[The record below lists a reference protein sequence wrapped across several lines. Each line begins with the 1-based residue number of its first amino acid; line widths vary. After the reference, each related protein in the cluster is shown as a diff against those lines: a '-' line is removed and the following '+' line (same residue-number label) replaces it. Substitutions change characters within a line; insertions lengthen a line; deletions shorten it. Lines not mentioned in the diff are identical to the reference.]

1 MGFWDAVG
9 KASKAVG
16 EFALDEAKQAKER
29 SSEYS
34 QQMPSKSDRELA
46 RIVIKDLTSTP
57 LRSMAARKELRNRGI
72 QDNQDIKNLAR

>member
-1 MGFWDAVG
+1 MGFWYTVG

-16 EFALDEAKQAKER
+16 EFALDEAKQAKGR

-34 QQMPSKSDRELA
+34 QEMPSKGDRELA
-46 RIVIKDLTSTP
+46 RIVISDLSRTP
-57 LRSMAARKELRNRGI
+57 LWSMAARKELRNRGI

>member
-1 MGFWDAVG
+1 MGFWDTVG

-16 EFALDEAKQAKER
+16 EFALDEAKQAKGR

-34 QQMPSKSDRELA
+34 QEMPSKGDRELA
-46 RIVIKDLTSTP
+46 RIVISDLSRTP